1 MRPREQ
7 LLQPHLHTLNVRVN
21 TNMYVRVDTNM
32 YVSVDTDNAAMRGM
46 HMQRRASRHARTV
59 VSSDTASSKAAAR
72 TQQQQQQQQQ
82 HLALV

>member
-1 MRPREQ
+1 
-7 LLQPHLHTLNVRVN
+7 
-21 TNMYVRVDTNM
+21 M